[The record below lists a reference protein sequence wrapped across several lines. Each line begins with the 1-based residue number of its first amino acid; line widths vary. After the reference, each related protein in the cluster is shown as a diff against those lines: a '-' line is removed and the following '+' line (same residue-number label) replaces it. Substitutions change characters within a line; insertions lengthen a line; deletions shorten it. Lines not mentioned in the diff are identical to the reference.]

1 MKHAI
6 CTLAVVL
13 LVFGTL
19 RAQFP
24 DSHTSSEIYHDL
36 LKANKTGSVLYI
48 AAHPDDENTRLI
60 SYFENA
66 MYARTAYLS
75 LTRGDGGQNLIG
87 TEIGGAMGLLRTREL
102 LAARSIDGG
111 EQFFTRAVDFGYS
124 KSSVETLEKWDK
136 EAVLSDVVLTIRKFR
151 PDVLVTRFPPNNY
164 AGHGHHEASALLAE
178 EAFEAA
184 GDPKRFPEQL
194 NRVEAWQPKRLYFN
208 TSSWWIKDLP
218 ERARNNENFVRVNV
232 GDYSPLLG
240 ETYARIASRS
250 RSQHKSQGFGTDVY
264 YGLNIEYMEYVKGDK
279 ALSRDDI
286 LEGVD
291 QSWARMGAE
300 KAGELMDKAI
310 RIFDPH
316 APEKSVPLLLD
327 VLMVLK
333 EVEASPLR
341 DYKIS
346 ELEQLIAKAAGI
358 FAEAVAD
365 DYYYTPGSDAY
376 IKVNIQHQHKN
387 AIMLKGL
394 TWEGGANE
402 EKVAL
407 KKGDFHTQEIKYSLP
422 DNAEL
427 SNHYWLREP
436 YENVFSVKD
445 PSLIG
450 LPENPPALSVQA
462 TLEIEDYLITLDLP
476 VQHKAVDPVKA
487 VIYRPVNVVPDATF
501 RFSEEV
507 IVRTGDA
514 DKNVVLYA
522 SNHADNVEGSVQLI
536 LPEGWTSIPASRTLK
551 APKKGAI
558 ERMEFM
564 ISADADAKSG
574 EISVNYIPNG
584 QASPVETC
592 YTLTEISYDHIPDQI
607 FMKPATVKLES
618 FDLKR
623 GKTKLIGYIEGP
635 GDDVAKYLRAAGY
648 EVETLTEDA
657 IQSGALS
664 RYDAVITGIRAYN
677 TRSDLAYL
685 NDKLNAYVEAGGTWM
700 VQYNTSRRLKSEE
713 IGPYPF
719 TIDRERVTD
728 ETAEPTFIDPDH
740 PVLKS
745 PNALNSEDF
754 DGWVQERGLYFAS
767 EWDEAYSPVIGWSDP
782 DEPERRGGLIA
793 APYGKGYFVYTG
805 ISFFRQLPAGVPGA
819 YKLIANIL
827 DLKAQTEDKP

>member
-1 MKHAI
+1 MKHAF
-6 CTLAVVL
+6 CTLAAVL
-13 LVFGTL
+13 LLFGTL
-19 RAQFP
+19 WAQFP
-24 DSHTSSEIYHDL
+24 ASYTSSEIYHDL

-87 TEIGGAMGLLRTREL
+87 TEIGAAMGLLRTQEL
-102 LAARSIDGG
+102 MAARRIDGG

-124 KSSVETLEKWDK
+124 KSSLETLEKWDK

-184 GDPKRFPEQL
+184 GDPNRFPEQL
-194 NRVEAWQPKRLYFN
+194 DRVETWQPKRLYFN

-218 ERARNNENFVRVNV
+218 ERARNNDNFVRVNV
-232 GDYSPLLG
+232 GDHSPLLG

-291 QSWARMGAE
+291 QSWSRFGAE
-300 KAGELMDKAI
+300 KAGELMDKVI
-310 RIFDPH
+310 RNFDH
-316 APEKSVPLLLD
+316 QAPEKSVPLLLD
-327 VLMVLK
+327 VLSVLK
-333 EVEASPLR
+333 EVKASSLR

-376 IKVNIQHQHKN
+376 VKVNIQHQHKN

-394 TWEGGANE
+394 TPGGKSSKE
-402 EKVAL
+402 EVAI
-407 KKGDFHTQEIKYSLP
+407 KKGDFHTQEIKYSVP
-422 DNAEL
+422 ENAEV
-427 SNHYWLREP
+427 SNHYWLSEP
-436 YENVFSVKD
+436 YENIFSVKE

-450 LPENPPALSVQA
+450 LPENPAALSVQA
-462 TLEIEDYLITLDLP
+462 TLEIEGYLMTLELP

-487 VIYRPVNVVPDATF
+487 VIYRPVNIVPDATF
-501 RFSEEV
+501 GFSEEV
-507 IVRTGDA
+507 IVRTGEG
-514 DKNVVLYA
+514 DKTVVLYA
-522 SNHADNVEGSVQLI
+522 SNHADNVEGSVELI
-536 LPEGWTSIPASRTLK
+536 LPKGWTSIPESQMLK
-551 APKKGAI
+551 APKKGAV
-558 ERMEFM
+558 ERMEFT
-564 ISADADAKSG
+564 ITAGSDAESG
-574 EISVNYIPNG
+574 DISVNFIPTKQG
-584 QASPVETC
+584 SVTATC

-618 FDLKR
+618 FDLDR
-623 GKTKLIGYIEGP
+623 GKTARIGYIEGP
-635 GDDVAKYLRAAGY
+635 GDDVAKYLKAAGY

-713 IGPYPF
+713 IGPYSF

-728 ETAEPTFIDPDH
+728 EAAEPTFLDPGH

-745 PNALNSEDF
+745 PNALGPEDF

-767 EWDEAYSPVIGWSDP
+767 EWDDAFTPVIGWSDP

-827 DLKAQTEDKP
+827 NLKNTGEDKP